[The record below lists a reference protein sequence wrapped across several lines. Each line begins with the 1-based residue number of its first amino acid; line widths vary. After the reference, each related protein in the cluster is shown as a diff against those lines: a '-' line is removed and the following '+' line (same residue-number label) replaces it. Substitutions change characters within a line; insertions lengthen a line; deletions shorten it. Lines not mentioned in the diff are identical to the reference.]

1 MGALDLYDTP
11 FAPRGDGARWET
23 VYMRRKRG
31 GMVAARIQRGDAGAW
46 AVSVRPHEQTP
57 AEAAELAEQVEALLA
72 EQMSRA
78 SGVRLGRR
86 LAGALTA
93 DEARESQRDW
103 LEGCVWA
110 MARGSGLDWDRIR
123 CAVVADTLRQQRDG
137 WQAAVA
143 CAVGGSDWDSSGE

>member
-1 MGALDLYDTP
+1 
-11 FAPRGDGARWET
+11 
-23 VYMRRKRG
+23 MRRKEG
-31 GMVAARIQRGDAGAW
+31 GMVAAKIQCSDAGAW

-72 EQMSRA
+72 EQTSQA

-86 LAGALTA
+86 LATALTA
-93 DEARESQRDW
+93 DEARESQRGW
-103 LEGCVWA
+103 LEGCLWA

-123 CAVVADTLRQQRDG
+123 CAVVADALRQQRDG

-143 CAVGGSDWDSSGE
+143 RAVGGIRLGSIGRIGAPPCGTQTRCATVVWLEWLPK

>member
-11 FAPRGDGARWET
+11 FVPQGDGVRWET
-23 VYMRRKRG
+23 VYMRRKGG
-31 GMVAARIQRGDAGAW
+31 GMVAAKIQRSDAGAW

-72 EQMSRA
+72 EQTSHA
-78 SGVRLGRR
+78 SGVR
-86 LAGALTA
+86 
-93 DEARESQRDW
+93 

-143 CAVGGSDWDSSGE
+143 WAMGGSDWDPSGE